1 MQKQFTFFSSALAI
15 ACAVLS
21 LTGCR
26 KDLMEPNPVDSV
38 GPVGG
43 GNTVTLDL
51 PVSETDG
58 FVNVTTKSVI
68 SENSSSSSY
77 EEGLQKLEALEGK
90 YSDVTVF
97 QFDSGNKLVAT
108 YYQIFPEGNGG
119 GIYVKSISGIK
130 DEEYTFWAVANA
142 GDLSGFVSTGD
153 DVSKMADL
161 VLEMP
166 SVETNLVQ
174 YWEKGFP
181 KVAKTELTTIDSS
194 NPKFKLKF
202 DRLVARVL
210 FSLTTNL
217 KYGSFEVTSLAVRQ
231 CNSKVYPFGTSK
243 AVNVEDVM
251 TGEMTSQ
258 IDLEALNSNDGSMYA
273 YFYVPENMQG
283 VPASLEGNT
292 NPKNKNAETIGEPLA
307 SLSTYLELTGV
318 YTEGSGQLQTEN
330 HYRAYLGQNATNN
343 LDVQRNTSTRF
354 ALSLKDD
361 SSVLKGDWSADR
373 NYDPSMDQRELAIT
387 PNPIQVSNEV
397 GGVFT
402 VYSKGVRYNK
412 YCKYSLSQN
421 LVDAGVVIDGYVL
434 RQTKELDADVEGTL
448 TATSWD
454 GVKTATADVKALK
467 YAPAVIIT
475 PTPSASS
482 SSVETMQMRMTV
494 PVQTKMLFPKVTLSD
509 GTQATITALESPT
522 TAALEEGN
530 TSYSKPIVKGK
541 GSLSNNFYYQIE
553 VTAGKEGKA
562 TIHNTCK
569 LTVTYTD
576 TKWSAED
583 DEPTPVLKKMNITG
597 VNDIDLTVEE
607 DRTIT
612 FSNAKQSLY
621 SGETGTA
628 QVVTNFDG
636 SLTFSSSAGSEGFV
650 IRKNGLEDSVVSDI
664 AFKAGVPQTIEY
676 QYNGSDD
683 KTVDLEA
690 EFEYEYGEDCYGYL
704 YGYQTLNYIYPE
716 PMSIS
721 MIDNVYYDNMYN
733 GSNYAL
739 QIDNP
744 SNFEFYLKGCT
755 FVMAKVPD
763 SNMASDR
770 ILTEKNYVAG
780 IEDPSRR
787 YGEYYTLPDERVIGT
802 NATAVNTFHVNYHP
816 SSNDPQEVW
825 TDYDFFDNNSWLYL
839 EPYHSYYM
847 SDNALE
853 NAMDRYYAVKVA
865 NTTPLLYNTSRII
878 SYTIIDIEFYN
889 SFIESNHKNYII
901 LKSDLSYTSERA
913 DWFYNGYSPQGDS
926 GWNGYDEIGSEGSTS
941 DVGLN
946 YQGMFLIED
955 IPATASEDL
964 KKTLYTISENIIP
977 LRLPFSTSSYSFT
990 NKNKMTGIP
999 MIVSIDKDENNN
1011 PLLVLKRTN
1020 IPGVTSLE
1028 AYIEISGMG
1037 GCDTSPNGTKRDPV
1051 YNRFQ
1056 WTFTKKVDLLKD
1068 DVSGIIMEAF
1078 NEKVHS
1084 QMFLDCYGWY
1094 ATSANTYYR
1103 PACVWS
1109 YPINIA
1115 IRPVVGGDCYVELE
1129 GIYTHTSYIH
1139 DYDGLEHPLDIRV
1152 FSDRSSGSG
1161 QKRRFFYYR

>member
-1 MQKQFTFFSSALAI
+1 MQKQFTLFSSALAI
-15 ACAVLS
+15 AFAVLS

-26 KDLMEPNPVDSV
+26 KDLIEPNPVDSV
-38 GPVGG
+38 GPIGG

-142 GDLSGFVSTGD
+142 GDLSGFVSNGD

-243 AVNVEDVM
+243 AVKVEDVM

-292 NPKNKNAETIGEPLA
+292 NPKNKNAQTIGEPLA

-343 LDVQRNTSTRF
+343 LDVHRNTSTRF

-373 NYDPSMDQRELAIT
+373 NYDPSMDQRELTIS

-434 RQTKELDADVEGTL
+434 RQTKELDSDVEGTL

-454 GVKTATADVKALK
+454 GVKTATATVKALK

-482 SSVETMQMRMTV
+482 SSIETMQMRMTA
-494 PVQTKMLFPKVTLSD
+494 PVQTKTLYPKVMLSD

-530 TSYSKPIVKGK
+530 TSYSKPIMKGK

-553 VTAGKEGKA
+553 VTAGKEGNA
-562 TIHNTCK
+562 TIHNTCD
-569 LTVTYTD
+569 LTVEYDDTYWA
-576 TKWSAED
+576 KGED
-583 DEPTPVLKKMNITG
+583 SPTTVKKSMKIKA

-607 DRTIT
+607 DRLISFTSIPDMICSGDPADYT
-612 FSNAKQSLY
+612 FLK
-621 SGETGTA
+621 
-628 QVVTNFDG
+628 VCTNFDG
-636 SLTFSSSAGSEGFV
+636 ELSF
-650 IRKNGLEDSVVSDI
+650 
-664 AFKAGVPQTIEY
+664 
-676 QYNGSDD
+676 
-683 KTVDLEA
+683 
-690 EFEYEYGEDCYGYL
+690 
-704 YGYQTLNYIYPE
+704 
-716 PMSIS
+716 SIS
-721 MIDNVYYDNMYN
+721 DTSL
-733 GSNYAL
+733 G
-739 QIDNP
+739 
-744 SNFEFYLKGCT
+744 
-755 FVMAKVPD
+755 
-763 SNMASDR
+763 
-770 ILTEKNYVAG
+770 LTIQSVGGEK
-780 IEDPSRR
+780 
-787 YGEYYTLPDERVIGT
+787 
-802 NATAVNTFHVNYHP
+802 
-816 SSNDPQEVW
+816 
-825 TDYDFFDNNSWLYL
+825 
-839 EPYHSYYM
+839 
-847 SDNALE
+847 
-853 NAMDRYYAVKVA
+853 K
-865 NTTPLLYNTSRII
+865 
-878 SYTIIDIEFYN
+878 
-889 SFIESNHKNYII
+889 
-901 LKSDLSYTSERA
+901 
-913 DWFYNGYSPQGDS
+913 
-926 GWNGYDEIGSEGSTS
+926 
-941 DVGLN
+941 
-946 YQGMFLIED
+946 
-955 IPATASEDL
+955 
-964 KKTLYTISENIIP
+964 
-977 LRLPFSTSSYSFT
+977 SSYSFT
-990 NKNKMTGIP
+990 AGEEKEIIFDYSGHELTSVYLCANYAKGEIDEFSNRCKLNLYYQKPYLEVDCSNPYIYWRDFDGESMRQGENGPWSEYPTILLHKSNGSIEEIP
-999 MIVSIDKDENNN
+999 YDDPNLTYDWTDNQDYTLNGS
-1011 PLLVLKRTN
+1011 LLSKYEKTFSGQN
-1020 IPGVTSLE
+1020 YPE
-1028 AYIEISGMG
+1028 YYIEISSDDRRVAVDTWYVDGNEYPQG
-1037 GCDTSPNGTKRDPV
+1037 GSTIWCNVGYKLSNGEWAYGD
-1051 YNRFQ
+1051 Y
-1056 WTFTKKVDLLKD
+1056 
-1068 DVSGIIMEAF
+1068 GIIPFEGKWQIPNPTLTKLYFSYSSCNLEPGSMSDYLYLNFDLERNGETWTETIPVSRLSGFVETVPEVNGVKIGSF
-1078 NEKVHS
+1078 NGCGQFRFSHYDANMGTSNYPVTISVSSDRILNDPHMGSHAKPYYTCETPLTATCTINCRASVIPNFSLNSAVKAS
-1084 QMFLDCYGWY
+1084 LRLYTGSMYGQVLNFS
-1094 ATSANTYYR
+1094 T
-1103 PACVWS
+1103 
-1109 YPINIA
+1109 
-1115 IRPVVGGDCYVELE
+1115 
-1129 GIYTHTSYIH
+1129 TSYVKYADSYIYADRYCPYWNYVDDGDQGNGYIEWRENPDWKYTVSLPEPIVVLVTDDGNVQYIPLNECKITDFDGNEFSSFPFEYKTRTCSSGTVSNISFFI
-1139 DYDGLEHPLDIRV
+1139 DYDFWYKLKKYKFHVIYKAVATCE
-1152 FSDRSSGSG
+1152 
-1161 QKRRFFYYR
+1161 

>member
-1 MQKQFTFFSSALAI
+1 MQKRFTLFSSALAI

-26 KDLMEPNPVDSV
+26 KDLIEPNPVDSV
-38 GPVGG
+38 GPIGG

-243 AVNVEDVM
+243 AVKVEDVM

-292 NPKNKNAETIGEPLA
+292 NPKNKNAQTIGEPLA

-373 NYDPSMDQRELAIT
+373 NYDPSMDQRELAIS

-434 RQTKELDADVEGTL
+434 RQTKELDSDVEGTL

-454 GVKTATADVKALK
+454 GVKTATATVKALK

-482 SSVETMQMRMTV
+482 SSVETMQMQMTA
-494 PVQTKMLFPKVTLSD
+494 PVQTKTLYPRVTLSD

-522 TAALEEGN
+522 TVALEEGN
-530 TSYSKPIVKGK
+530 TSYSTPIVKGK

-569 LTVTYTD
+569 LTVSYTD

-583 DEPTPVLKKMNITG
+583 DEPIPVLKKMNITG

-621 SGETGTA
+621 SGESGTA

-636 SLTFSSSAGSEGFV
+636 LLSFSSSAGSEGFV
-650 IRKNGLEDSVVSDI
+650 IRMDGLEDSVVSDVV
-664 AFKAGVPQTIEY
+664 FKAGVPRTIEY

-683 KTVDLEA
+683 MTIDLEA
-690 EFEYEYGEDCYGYL
+690 EFEYEYGEHLYDYL
-704 YGYQTLNYIYPE
+704 HGYQTLNLVNPQPIKI
-716 PMSIS
+716 M
-721 MIDNVYYDNMYN
+721 MCWN
-733 GSNYAL
+733 GSRTPYYGTDFIPL
-739 QIDNP
+739 YSKGYTFIIENP
-744 SNFEFYLKGCT
+744 S
-755 FVMAKVPD
+755 
-763 SNMASDR
+763 
-770 ILTEKNYVAG
+770 
-780 IEDPSRR
+780 
-787 YGEYYTLPDERVIGT
+787 
-802 NATAVNTFHVNYHP
+802 
-816 SSNDPQEVW
+816 
-825 TDYDFFDNNSWLYL
+825 
-839 EPYHSYYM
+839 
-847 SDNALE
+847 
-853 NAMDRYYAVKVA
+853 
-865 NTTPLLYNTSRII
+865 
-878 SYTIIDIEFYN
+878 DIEFILSGYRFRTIPSQYMVYKN
-889 SFIESNHKNYII
+889 RTSLSVSYDPPVSKFSYPGRLLNHNQVTVVDTYRFQYTPVSDPEGNDHDTSTYLAQTIGDKQYW
-901 LKSDLSYTSERA
+901 DLSYQGCMENDFAHYLDYIMGMGDLYKHNLGYTQVSGDIIDVTFLNDYLNSNWERYIVFEEHLTNSIQDEDYFYGVEGNVGICYSGVHLGHNNEVSISQNVTATAKEKIENVVCDVNKFGLSQIHLPNNHASE
-913 DWFYNGYSPQGDS
+913 NNSS
-926 GWNGYDEIGSEGSTS
+926 GGVRIHVNSISLTRQAEDNYPKLSMSLVGSSS
-941 DVGLN
+941 
-946 YQGMFLIED
+946 
-955 IPATASEDL
+955 IPATVGFKANWFNKVTPNGKNSDPVY
-964 KKTLYTISENIIP
+964 YTGVNYNALSLNLNDSNAVGMVIENIIENYVRVNRHKSCWGLIP
-977 LRLPFSTSSYSFT
+977 TSSNCWDQPANLLSSEGEPLELY
-990 NKNKMTGIP
+990 
-999 MIVSIDKDENNN
+999 IDA
-1011 PLLVLKRTN
+1011 
-1020 IPGVTSLE
+1020 S
-1028 AYIEISGMG
+1028 YSGMSFI
-1037 GCDTSPNGTKRDPV
+1037 SPTPYVFK
-1051 YNRFQ
+1051 
-1056 WTFTKKVDLLKD
+1056 
-1068 DVSGIIMEAF
+1068 S
-1078 NEKVHS
+1078 
-1084 QMFLDCYGWY
+1084 
-1094 ATSANTYYR
+1094 TYYDPER
-1103 PACVWS
+1103 NNVFDVNVKVYFGSEVHLDYGVLS
-1109 YPINIA
+1109 YKYPS
-1115 IRPVVGGDCYVELE
+1115 LFM
-1129 GIYTHTSYIH
+1129 
-1139 DYDGLEHPLDIRV
+1139 L
-1152 FSDRSSGSG
+1152 
-1161 QKRRFFYYR
+1161 

>member
-1 MQKQFTFFSSALAI
+1 MQKQFTLFSSALAI
-15 ACAVLS
+15 AFAVLS

-26 KDLMEPNPVDSV
+26 KDLIEPNPVDSV
-38 GPVGG
+38 GPIGG

-142 GDLSGFVSTGD
+142 GDLSGFVSNGD

-174 YWEKGFP
+174 YWKKGFP

-243 AVNVEDVM
+243 AVRVEDVM
-251 TGEMTSQ
+251 TGEMTSL

-292 NPKNKNAETIGEPLA
+292 NPKNKNAQTIGEPLA

-373 NYDPSMDQRELAIT
+373 NYDPSMDQRELAIA
-387 PNPIQVSNEV
+387 PNPIKVSNEI
-397 GGVFT
+397 GGVFA
-402 VYSKGVRYNK
+402 VYSNGVRYNK

-454 GVKTATADVKALK
+454 GVKTTTATVKALK

-482 SSVETMQMRMTV
+482 SSIETMQMRMTV

-541 GSLSNNFYYQIE
+541 GSLSNNFYYEIQ
-553 VTAGKEGKA
+553 VTAGKEGEA
-562 TIHNTCK
+562 TIHNTCD
-569 LTVTYTD
+569 LTVEYSD
-576 TKWSAED
+576 LQWSVED
-583 DEPTPVLKKMNITG
+583 DEPIPVLKKMNITG

-621 SGETGTA
+621 SGESGTA
-628 QVVTNFDG
+628 LVATNFDG
-636 SLTFSSSAGSEGFV
+636 LLSFSSSAGNKGFV
-650 IRKNGLEDSVVSDI
+650 IRVDGLEDSVVSDVE
-664 AFKAGVPQTIEY
+664 FKAGVPRTIEY

-683 KTVDLEA
+683 MTIDLEA
-690 EFEYEYGEDCYGYL
+690 EFEYEYGEHLYDYLHGYH
-704 YGYQTLNYIYPE
+704 TLNLVNPQPIKIMMCWNHSANPYYGTDFIPLDPKGYTFIIENPSDIEFILRGYRFRTIPSQYMVYKYRTSLSVSYDPPVFKRSYPGRLLNHNQVTVVDTYGFQYTPVSEPECNDHDSSIYCETIGDKQYWDLSYQCCNENDFAHYLDYIMGMGDLYKHNLGYTQVSGDIIDVTFLNDYLNSNWE
-716 PMSIS
+716 RYIVFEEHLINSIKDEDYFYGVEDNVGICYSGVHLGHNNEVSIS
-721 MIDNVYYDNMYN
+721 QNVTATAKQKIENVVCDVNKFGLSQIHLPNNHASENNSSGGVRINVNSVSLTRQAEDNYPKLSLSFN
-733 GSNYAL
+733 GSN
-739 QIDNP
+739 
-744 SNFEFYLKGCT
+744 S
-755 FVMAKVPD
+755 
-763 SNMASDR
+763 
-770 ILTEKNYVAG
+770 
-780 IEDPSRR
+780 
-787 YGEYYTLPDERVIGT
+787 
-802 NATAVNTFHVNYHP
+802 
-816 SSNDPQEVW
+816 
-825 TDYDFFDNNSWLYL
+825 
-839 EPYHSYYM
+839 
-847 SDNALE
+847 
-853 NAMDRYYAVKVA
+853 
-865 NTTPLLYNTSRII
+865 
-878 SYTIIDIEFYN
+878 
-889 SFIESNHKNYII
+889 
-901 LKSDLSYTSERA
+901 
-913 DWFYNGYSPQGDS
+913 
-926 GWNGYDEIGSEGSTS
+926 
-941 DVGLN
+941 
-946 YQGMFLIED
+946 
-955 IPATASEDL
+955 IPATVGFKADWSN
-964 KKTLYTISENIIP
+964 KVTPNGKNSKPVIYTGVNYNALGLNLSDSNAVGKVIENIIENYVRVNRHKTCWG
-977 LRLPFSTSSYSFT
+977 L
-990 NKNKMTGIP
+990 IP
-999 MIVSIDKDENNN
+999 
-1011 PLLVLKRTN
+1011 
-1020 IPGVTSLE
+1020 
-1028 AYIEISGMG
+1028 
-1037 GCDTSPNGTKRDPV
+1037 
-1051 YNRFQ
+1051 
-1056 WTFTKKVDLLKD
+1056 
-1068 DVSGIIMEAF
+1068 
-1078 NEKVHS
+1078 
-1084 QMFLDCYGWY
+1084 
-1094 ATSANTYYR
+1094 TSANCWDQPANLLASESSPLELYIDAAYSGMSFISPTPYVLKSTYYDPER
-1103 PACVWS
+1103 NNVFDINVKVYFGSEMHYDDGVLS
-1109 YPINIA
+1109 YKYPS
-1115 IRPVVGGDCYVELE
+1115 LFM
-1129 GIYTHTSYIH
+1129 
-1139 DYDGLEHPLDIRV
+1139 L
-1152 FSDRSSGSG
+1152 
-1161 QKRRFFYYR
+1161 

>member
-1 MQKQFTFFSSALAI
+1 MQKRFTLFSSALAI

-26 KDLMEPNPVDSV
+26 KDLIEPNPSDVVS
-38 GPVGG
+38 PFGG

-68 SENSSSSSY
+68 SENSSASSY
-77 EEGLQKLEALEGK
+77 VEGLQELESLEGK

-142 GDLSGFVSTGD
+142 GDLSEFVSTGD

-243 AVNVEDVM
+243 AVKVEDVM

-292 NPKNKNAETIGEPLA
+292 NPKNKNAQTIGEPLA

-475 PTPSASS
+475 PEPSVSS
-482 SSVETMQMRMTV
+482 SSIETMQMRMSA
-494 PVQTKMLFPKVTLSD
+494 PVQTKMLYPKVTLSD

-562 TIHNTCK
+562 TIHNTCE
-569 LTVTYTD
+569 LTVAYTD
-576 TKWSAED
+576 NKWSAED
-583 DEPTPVLKKMNITG
+583 DEPIPVLKRMNITG

-612 FSNAKQSLY
+612 FSDATESLY
-621 SGETGTA
+621 TNNTGTA
-628 QVVTNFDG
+628 IVTSNFTGTVDFSIVNGVDGFSITELNGKTDFTLFEVPFTAGEPVLIAYKYEGVESKTVSVKALLRDDYTVIQGLQNITLVPKYVKEFNLKLYVRTGPDVSYFTDNYSPKPYESYNGYFLQYHKDFGVYPFFITPTAKWNDG
-636 SLTFSSSAGSEGFV
+636 SSLTDEEIKERYSYKTDYNDN
-650 IRKNGLEDSVVSDI
+650 INLSVVYYGSAYVLQYKGSLLNGNSCTDFQDI
-664 AFKAGVPQTIEY
+664 VNRTMTIY
-676 QYNGSDD
+676 GRSKYAADASNSAVLHF
-683 KTVDLEA
+683 VD
-690 EFEYEYGEDCYGYL
+690 
-704 YGYQTLNYIYPE
+704 
-716 PMSIS
+716 
-721 MIDNVYYDNMYN
+721 
-733 GSNYAL
+733 
-739 QIDNP
+739 
-744 SNFEFYLKGCT
+744 
-755 FVMAKVPD
+755 
-763 SNMASDR
+763 
-770 ILTEKNYVAG
+770 
-780 IEDPSRR
+780 IED
-787 YGEYYTLPDERVIGT
+787 RVIGNYDILYKIGDDGQWMSLRFCNDLKRRFNIPKEGT
-802 NATAVNTFHVNYHP
+802 TVYFKVYHSSSYTAFGFGFPYYQCLYWYNPPYSTGYSDGYDYCSYTVPANNTGDWLKIFGGRSIN
-816 SSNDPQEVW
+816 SSYSSIE
-825 TDYDFFDNNSWLYL
+825 TTSLYL
-839 EPYHSYYM
+839 E
-847 SDNALE
+847 
-853 NAMDRYYAVKVA
+853 
-865 NTTPLLYNTSRII
+865 
-878 SYTIIDIEFYN
+878 
-889 SFIESNHKNYII
+889 
-901 LKSDLSYTSERA
+901 
-913 DWFYNGYSPQGDS
+913 
-926 GWNGYDEIGSEGSTS
+926 
-941 DVGLN
+941 
-946 YQGMFLIED
+946 
-955 IPATASEDL
+955 
-964 KKTLYTISENIIP
+964 
-977 LRLPFSTSSYSFT
+977 
-990 NKNKMTGIP
+990 
-999 MIVSIDKDENNN
+999 
-1011 PLLVLKRTN
+1011 
-1020 IPGVTSLE
+1020 
-1028 AYIEISGMG
+1028 
-1037 GCDTSPNGTKRDPV
+1037 
-1051 YNRFQ
+1051 
-1056 WTFTKKVDLLKD
+1056 
-1068 DVSGIIMEAF
+1068 
-1078 NEKVHS
+1078 
-1084 QMFLDCYGWY
+1084 QM
-1094 ATSANTYYR
+1094 
-1103 PACVWS
+1103 P
-1109 YPINIA
+1109 
-1115 IRPVVGGDCYVELE
+1115 
-1129 GIYTHTSYIH
+1129 
-1139 DYDGLEHPLDIRV
+1139 
-1152 FSDRSSGSG
+1152 
-1161 QKRRFFYYR
+1161 